1 MGRKPKPN
9 VNFWD
14 PSRILSG
21 FGTADAQNILLTG
34 AGSGMFGVGHRDRD
48 RPPSS
53 PTVQVRIARL

>member
-9 VNFWD
+9 VNFCD

-21 FGTADAQNILLTG
+21 SGTADAQNILLTG
-34 AGSGMFGVGHRDRD
+34 AGSGMFGMDDRD
-48 RPPSS
+48 TDRPLSS